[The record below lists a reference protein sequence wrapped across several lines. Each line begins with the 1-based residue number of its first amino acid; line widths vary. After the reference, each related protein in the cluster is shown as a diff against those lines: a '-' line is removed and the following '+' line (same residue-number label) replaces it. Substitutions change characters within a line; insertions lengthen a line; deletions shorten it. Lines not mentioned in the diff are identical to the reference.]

1 MRSLSGE
8 CKHKGYGGKSYQGL
22 KCMQL
27 KSSRG
32 RSLEATAPD
41 LREGSELTVGTITP
55 GPNLRS
61 PQSSFSAP
69 GFEERDCG
77 QGPRE
82 EI

>member
-1 MRSLSGE
+1 
-8 CKHKGYGGKSYQGL
+8 
-22 KCMQL
+22 MQP

-32 RSLEATAPD
+32 RSLGATVPD

>member
-32 RSLEATAPD
+32 RSLEATTPD